1 MSVRW
6 ALGEKAWSG
15 NVRFSGGARMG
26 VDRGL
31 TLVLCFVASLRLK
44 LNWCSMCSLADPASC
59 VISKWNSGGLMGQ
72 WC

>member
-26 VDRGL
+26 P
-31 TLVLCFVASLRLK
+31 LVSFQ
-44 LNWCSMCSLADPASC
+44 
-59 VISKWNSGGLMGQ
+59 SGIVVV
-72 WC
+72 